1 MPWAK
6 SFPKINTT
14 KHYAGKK
21 LEKMMISLFKKIFRK
36 NVEIENK
43 QASKEIHK
51 QKPENNIDLASIKQF
66 DDVWIKCGD
75 NIFEG
80 WVVEKIK
87 NLVYISYTNEK
98 HKLDDAVFTIE
109 RPLNRTF
116 IEQNNKILYLNK
128 DDIDK

>member
-1 MPWAK
+1 
-6 SFPKINTT
+6 
-14 KHYAGKK
+14 
-21 LEKMMISLFKKIFRK
+21 MISLFKKIFRK
-36 NVEIENK
+36 NVEIETK
-43 QASKEIHK
+43 QTSKEIHK